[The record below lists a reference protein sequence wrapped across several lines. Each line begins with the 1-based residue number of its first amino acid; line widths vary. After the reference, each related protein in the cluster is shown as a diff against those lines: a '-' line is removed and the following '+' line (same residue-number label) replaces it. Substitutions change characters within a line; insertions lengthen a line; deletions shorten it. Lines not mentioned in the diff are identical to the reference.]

1 VTREK
6 IEGKWNKEMEKRN
19 FIRWYRNANH
29 EEIEKVNGEGKR
41 ILERL
46 LIEYTDE
53 IEMINKSKYQI
64 NLNPSQKKKCNNL
77 TFTFHSRLKQQ
88 ILLELNTPNRNN
100 GINLEILYKYR
111 CQTFFPQC
119 FTNL

>member
-1 VTREK
+1 MTREK

-46 LIEYTDE
+46 LIEYTNE
-53 IEMINKSKYQI
+53 IEMINKSKYQT
-64 NLNPSQKKKCNNL
+64 NLSPSQ
-77 TFTFHSRLKQQ
+77 
-88 ILLELNTPNRNN
+88 I
-100 GINLEILYKYR
+100 
-111 CQTFFPQC
+111 
-119 FTNL
+119 

>member
-1 VTREK
+1 MTREK

-64 NLNPSQKKKCNNL
+64 NLNPSQ
-77 TFTFHSRLKQQ
+77 
-88 ILLELNTPNRNN
+88 I
-100 GINLEILYKYR
+100 
-111 CQTFFPQC
+111 
-119 FTNL
+119 

>member
-19 FIRWYRNANH
+19 FIRWYRNANY

-46 LIEYTDE
+46 LKEYTDE
-53 IEMINKSKYQI
+53 TETINKSKYQI
-64 NLNPSQKKKCNNL
+64 SLYPSQ
-77 TFTFHSRLKQQ
+77 
-88 ILLELNTPNRNN
+88 I
-100 GINLEILYKYR
+100 
-111 CQTFFPQC
+111 
-119 FTNL
+119 

>member
-53 IEMINKSKYQI
+53 IEMINKSKYQT
-64 NLNPSQKKKCNNL
+64 NLSPSQ
-77 TFTFHSRLKQQ
+77 
-88 ILLELNTPNRNN
+88 I
-100 GINLEILYKYR
+100 
-111 CQTFFPQC
+111 
-119 FTNL
+119 

>member
-1 VTREK
+1 MTREK
-6 IEGKWNKEMEKRN
+6 IEGKWNKEMGKRN

-46 LIEYTDE
+46 LIEYTNE

-64 NLNPSQKKKCNNL
+64 NLNPSQ
-77 TFTFHSRLKQQ
+77 
-88 ILLELNTPNRNN
+88 I
-100 GINLEILYKYR
+100 
-111 CQTFFPQC
+111 
-119 FTNL
+119 

>member
-1 VTREK
+1 MTREK

-46 LIEYTDE
+46 LIEYTNE

-64 NLNPSQKKKCNNL
+64 NLYPSQ
-77 TFTFHSRLKQQ
+77 
-88 ILLELNTPNRNN
+88 I
-100 GINLEILYKYR
+100 
-111 CQTFFPQC
+111 
-119 FTNL
+119 